1 MNKGL
6 TIFLLF
12 FMTVFQVKAESQ
24 YKDFIVTDS
33 YIWGLTS
40 NGQIKLFNKT
50 TGNPSDKKIT
60 NSSEI
65 ALLVKDKF
73 GKAVI
78 ADKENQIKKWSD
90 EQNSWVV
97 ISKYEGEI
105 YGIVFDSKNMG
116 FAIFD
121 KGIEDLIT
129 KKFYFT
135 NKSLNH
141 QIIIKDK
148 WGKPYCYFI
157 DKNDVIWVGFGY
169 GEWGGNLLA
178 FQTKTMNF
186 LNLSLGDFKIEL
198 SPIKSFFEDSNS
210 VYVSAG
216 LQHMMTSGIIVR
228 IESSKVTTL
237 FNSRSHWSE
246 PSGKECTQTM
256 IEGEYI
262 GPATYNSFNNSIYF
276 YSQNGIFS
284 GDKSKDL
291 SKIEN
296 WKLVVKP
303 TLHWKSG
310 QPDAVGSPMN
320 VLKIT
325 IIDEDKFIFLSQND
339 GIGFFDKDK
348 LTMIN

>member
-1 MNKGL
+1 MNKVL
-6 TIFLLF
+6 AIFLLF
-12 FMTVFQVKAESQ
+12 FLTIFQVKAESH

-50 TGNPSDKKIT
+50 TGKPSDKKIT

-141 QIIIKDK
+141 QINSKDK
-148 WGKPYCYFI
+148 WGKPYCHFI
-157 DKNDVIWVGFGY
+157 DKNEVIWLGFGY
-169 GEWGGNLLA
+169 GEWGGNLFA
-178 FQTKTMNF
+178 FQTKTKKF
-186 LNLSLGDFKIEL
+186 LDLSLGDFEIEL
-198 SPIKSFFEDSNS
+198 NPIKSFFEDSNS
-210 VYVSAG
+210 VYISAG

-228 IESSKVTTL
+228 FDNLKATTI
-237 FNSRSHWSE
+237 FNSESHWSE
-246 PSGKECTQTM
+246 PTGKDSIKTM
-256 IEGEYI
+256 IDGEYI
-262 GPATYNSFNNSIYF
+262 GPTTYNSFNNSIYF

-284 GDKSKDL
+284 GNLSKDL

-310 QPDAVGSPMN
+310 QPNAVGSPMN

-325 IIDEDKFIFLSQND
+325 IIDKDKFIFLSQND

-348 LTMIN
+348 LTMIK